1 MQVSIGQYI
10 SEVLPTP
17 LNYIVPIENVP
28 GSDVSVA
35 AIVPG
40 VVVIVLLLV
49 ALLVFS
55 LVCWYHRKVRVLKG
69 ELGWTN
75 VINQME
81 LSKLQREREFCD

>member
-10 SEVLPTP
+10 SEALPTP
-17 LNYIVPIENVP
+17 LNYITPIENVP
-28 GSDVSVA
+28 SPDVPVA
-35 AIVPG
+35 AIVP
-40 VVVIVLLLV
+40 VVVVVLLLGV
-49 ALLVFS
+49 LLVFS

>member
-10 SEVLPTP
+10 SEALPTP

-28 GSDVSVA
+28 GPDVPVA
-35 AIVPG
+35 AIIP
-40 VVVIVLLLV
+40 VVVVVLLLGV
-49 ALLVFS
+49 LLVFS

-81 LSKLQREREFCD
+81 LSRLQRECEFCD